1 MVKASVLLI
10 GLYEQV
16 FVDYR
21 KMTTDRRDTAMIPH
35 GSAFDARRSQR
46 LDWAI
51 LMTEST
57 HGWRRAYW
65 WLEWG
70 I

>member
-1 MVKASVLLI
+1 M
-10 GLYEQV
+10 
-16 FVDYR
+16 
-21 KMTTDRRDTAMIPH
+21 
-35 GSAFDARRSQR
+35 ARARPFNQKRSLR

-57 HGWRRAYW
+57 RGWRRAW
-65 WLEWG
+65 WRLVKRALELG

>member
-1 MVKASVLLI
+1 
-10 GLYEQV
+10 
-16 FVDYR
+16 
-21 KMTTDRRDTAMIPH
+21 MIPH
-35 GSAFDARRSQR
+35 RRAFTVRHSQR

-57 HGWRRAYW
+57 RGWRRRW
-65 WLEWG
+65 WRLVKWFLERG